1 MKKAIISTTLL
12 TVAIASASF
21 AHDDA
26 TGIVKQR
33 MDMMSDVAKS
43 MKTLG
48 QMIKGEA
55 DYNADIA
62 QATALKIEKHSKH
75 FQTMFPI
82 GSTQEPTEALP
93 TVWENSDE
101 FQHLFYTM
109 ENEASELAII
119 ASSAKTAEEIKIKFS
134 TLGKTCGMCH
144 QKFRLKK

>member
-1 MKKAIISTTLL
+1 MKKAIIGTMLL
-12 TVAIASASF
+12 TLAIANASF
-21 AHDDA
+21 AHDGA
-26 TGIVKQR
+26 TGIVKKR
-33 MDMMSDVAKS
+33 MDMMSDVASS

-55 DYNADIA
+55 DYSADTA
-62 QATALKIEKHSKH
+62 KDAALKIETHSKH

-82 GSTQEPTEALP
+82 GSTQAPTEALP

-101 FQHLFYTM
+101 FQQLFYTM
-109 ENEASELAII
+109 ENQARELAIM

-144 QKFRLKK
+144 EKFRLKK

>member
-1 MKKAIISTTLL
+1 MRKAIFLTTLL
-12 TVAIASASF
+12 TLAIASASF
-21 AHDDA
+21 AHDGA

-33 MDMMSDVAKS
+33 MDMMSDVARS

-48 QMIKGEA
+48 QMIKGKA
-55 DYNADIA
+55 DYNADTA
-62 QATALKIEKHSKH
+62 QAAAQKIAKHSKH

-101 FQHLFYTM
+101 FQKLFYTM
-109 ENEASELAII
+109 ENEASELEVI

-144 QKFRLKK
+144 EKFRLKK